1 MLYQVSVS
9 NQMYTPHSSQVLKGM
24 HKEAGSKL
32 FILRNR
38 NYLFSSFQYF
48 FLKEK
53 KKCPGSSSLW
63 KNRTKNIYITKA
75 ENVV

>member
-48 FLKEK
+48 FFKGKEEMSWILFSLEKQNK
-53 KKCPGSSSLW
+53 KHL
-63 KNRTKNIYITKA
+63 YY
-75 ENVV
+75 